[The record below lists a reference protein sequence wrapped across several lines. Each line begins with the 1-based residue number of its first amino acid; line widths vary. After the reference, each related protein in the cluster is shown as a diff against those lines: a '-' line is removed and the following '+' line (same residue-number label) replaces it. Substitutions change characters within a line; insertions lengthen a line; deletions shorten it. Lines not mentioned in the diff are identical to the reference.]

1 VNCPHWLLAL
11 ISSVFKER
19 PGTHHY
25 CRCWCRVSEGLFRTD
40 FSAGK
45 SPAAVGGPLG
55 SRSDGMVTVAVA
67 RVTVNA
73 LPGCGRCLGT
83 AHAAAPD
90 GVPELYRACL
100 RTPRIAD
107 ALRDTGSAAAHRYRR
122 DGPRWPTDLAST
134 CLCPPGCVPPGCAHP
149 RIVRIAHT
157 RTKLP
162 EKGSSA
168 HVAARL
174 QAHTGSSSPPRA
186 VAASVTRR

>member
-1 VNCPHWLLAL
+1 MTFQKSESLHVIDSFMETTDTHFTKDCSLDPSRPALLLIDVQPNRPKTSELPAL
-11 ISSVFKER
+11 AFGSHYSVFKER

-90 GVPELYRACL
+90 GLPELYRARL

-107 ALRDTGSAAAHRYRR
+107 ALRETGSAPAHRYRR

-134 CLCPPGCVPPGCAHP
+134 C
-149 RIVRIAHT
+149 R
-157 RTKLP
+157 
-162 EKGSSA
+162 
-168 HVAARL
+168 
-174 QAHTGSSSPPRA
+174 
-186 VAASVTRR
+186 